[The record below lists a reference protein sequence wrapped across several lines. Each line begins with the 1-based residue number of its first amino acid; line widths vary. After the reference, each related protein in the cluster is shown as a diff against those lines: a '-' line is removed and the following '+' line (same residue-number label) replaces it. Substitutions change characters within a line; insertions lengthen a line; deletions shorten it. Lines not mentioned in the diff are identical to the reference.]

1 MTPKEKEIDMNAK
14 DFLAS
19 KGITQQMIADKLGC
33 TRSNVSIWFSGKQAP
48 SVDNVTRITDA
59 LNELGANVT
68 YDEVFK
74 VLWTSRQERKGA

>member
-33 TRSNVSIWFSGKQAP
+33 TRSNVSIWFSGKYAP
-48 SVDNVTRITDA
+48 SVDNVTRLTDA

-68 YDEVFK
+68 YEEVFK
-74 VLWTSRQERKGA
+74 ALWQSRQERKGA

>member
-1 MTPKEKEIDMNAK
+1 MNAK

-19 KGITQQMIADKLGC
+19 KGITQQMLSEKLGC
-33 TRSNVSIWFSGKQAP
+33 TRANVSIWFSGKQAP
-48 SVDNVTRITDA
+48 SVDNVARITDA

-74 VLWTSRQERKGA
+74 VLWTSRQERKGS